1 MKKEFFTYLN
11 TTLTGKLPLAEVSV
25 HLTAASGFLLC
36 GGFVIGG
43 LTMDE
48 KSLTGYEL
56 SKDFFNF
63 MYENPNI
70 ANPTSTALYFF
81 IIEHSN
87 RMGWKQVFRLPT
99 SMAMDAIGIKNY
111 KTYIKALNIL
121 IDTGFIRMVE
131 KSKNQYSANIIAL
144 VKNTKALTKA
154 LTKASTKHMAKQ
166 VQSTVSIDKLLN
178 LLNSKPINEVI
189 EKLELL
195 FNSETEQL
203 EEIKEYSKD
212 VFLLAE
218 FCEKYLEKKYINS
231 SFDTLDKLMRI
242 DGYSVEQI
250 KRAITFA
257 VNDNFWQ
264 QNFLSPNKLRSKN
277 KDGVK
282 YIDVFL
288 KRAENNK
295 PTEPKITPMYR

>member
-1 MKKEFFTYLN
+1 
-11 TTLTGKLPLAEVSV
+11 
-25 HLTAASGFLLC
+25 
-36 GGFVIGG
+36 
-43 LTMDE
+43 
-48 KSLTGYEL
+48 
-56 SKDFFNF
+56 
-63 MYENPNI
+63 
-70 ANPTSTALYFF
+70 
-81 IIEHSN
+81 
-87 RMGWKQVFRLPT
+87 
-99 SMAMDAIGIKNY
+99 
-111 KTYIKALNIL
+111 
-121 IDTGFIRMVE
+121 
-131 KSKNQYSANIIAL
+131 
-144 VKNTKALTKA
+144 
-154 LTKASTKHMAKQ
+154 MAKQ

-203 EEIKEYSKD
+203 KKLKNTAKMFY
-212 VFLLAE
+212 LLNFVKIFRE
-218 FCEKYLEKKYINS
+218 KYINS